1 MTAWT
6 DFNSSAKSHTPNA
19 PKAAAEKPRTYRWYE
34 YRMPIKY
41 GQDALQVWWFD
52 MEIKYRGETTY
63 HNRFITSIQLKNAN
77 IAALANCS
85 RARWK
90 IENESVNILR

>member
-1 MTAWT
+1 
-6 DFNSSAKSHTPNA
+6 
-19 PKAAAEKPRTYRWYE
+19 
-34 YRMPIKY
+34 MPIKY

-63 HNRFITSIQLKNAN
+63 HNRFITSIQLKNTN

-90 IENESVNILR
+90 IENESFNILR